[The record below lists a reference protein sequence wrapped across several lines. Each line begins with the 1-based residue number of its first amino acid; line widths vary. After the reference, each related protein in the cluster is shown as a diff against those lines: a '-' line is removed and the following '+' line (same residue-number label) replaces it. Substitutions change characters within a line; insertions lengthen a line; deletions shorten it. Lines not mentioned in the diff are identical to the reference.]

1 MEVKWLVIFNDCKT
15 GSSLSENTYSKDGE
29 GNHLRL
35 ESMVPRTGD
44 YIVGG
49 DLSSDINDKRCFIV
63 KNVFWNLD
71 RRDIEVYLYE
81 VDRTVFPLYK
91 SL

>member
-1 MEVKWLVIFNDCKT
+1 
-15 GSSLSENTYSKDGE
+15 
-29 GNHLRL
+29 
-35 ESMVPRTGD
+35 MVPRTGD